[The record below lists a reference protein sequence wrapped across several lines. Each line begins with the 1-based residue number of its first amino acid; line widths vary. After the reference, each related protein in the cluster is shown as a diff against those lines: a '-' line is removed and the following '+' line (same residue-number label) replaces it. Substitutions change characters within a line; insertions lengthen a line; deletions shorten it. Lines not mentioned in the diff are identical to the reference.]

1 MRLDKYLKLSRI
13 IKRRTIANELC
24 DNCKVTVNGKIVKAH
39 YDVNLNDYIV
49 IQYGDKT
56 IEHTVELIP
65 YEPKSKN
72 QKK

>member
-39 YDVNLNDYIV
+39 FNVSLNDLIV
-49 IQYGDKT
+49 VKYGDKT

-65 YEPKSKN
+65 YEPKSK
-72 QKK
+72 K